1 MVNRKKIIDD
11 FNGKNIHIILPYS
24 KKFNSGKEVNI
35 AKYSGLVSV
44 VKRRSSL
51 KIADDWSKKI
61 YGNKFSETKYTS
73 KIPAVIARHTY
84 VLETML
90 SNLSLSSKNICDFG
104 AGEGDFLKILKN
116 KVKCKVFG
124 IEPSAK
130 NCNLLKKNKINHFN
144 GTVEEFYQ
152 SNKKLKFDIGTI
164 MWTLCNTSN
173 CYEVMNNISNTIKK
187 NGYLV
192 VAESSRILVP
202 FKKPLQMYFG
212 KNKPD
217 LHPFHFSKNSLSN
230 LLILNKF
237 KPVYVNRYI
246 DSDYLLIIAKK
257 IDKIENKK
265 LKIDKASEVKQ
276 FFKRWYKESIHYK
289 KELL

>member
-1 MVNRKKIIDD
+1 MINKKKIIDD
-11 FNGKNIHIILPYS
+11 FYGKNTHYIVPNS
-24 KKFNSGKEVNI
+24 KKYNSGKAVNI

-44 VKRRSSL
+44 VKRRSSQQ
-51 KIADDWSKKI
+51 IAEDWSKNI
-61 YGNKFSETKYTS
+61 FGNKFSETNYTS

-90 SNLSLSSKNICDFG
+90 ANLKLSSKSICDFG
-104 AGEGDFLKILKN
+104 AGEGEFLKLLKKKIN
-116 KVKCKVFG
+116 CKVFG
-124 IEPSAK
+124 IEPSAR
-130 NCNLLKKNKINHFN
+130 NCNLLKKNKINNFN
-144 GTVEEFYQ
+144 GTIEDFFN
-152 SNKKLKFDIGTI
+152 SKKKVKFDVGTI

-173 CYEVMNNISNTIKK
+173 CFEVMSNISQLIKK

-202 FKKPLQMYFG
+202 FKKPIQMYFG

-230 LLILNKF
+230 LLILNKL
-237 KPVYVNRYI
+237 KPIYVNRYI

-257 IDKIENKK
+257 IDNIQSKS
-265 LKIDKASEVKQ
+265 LKIDKAEDVKK
-276 FFKRWYKESIHYK
+276 FFKRWHNESLHYK
-289 KELL
+289 KDLI

>member
-1 MVNRKKIIDD
+1 MVDKKKIIDD

-90 SNLSLSSKNICDFG
+90 SNLSLSSKSICDFG
-104 AGEGDFLKILKN
+104 AGEGDFLKMLKN
-116 KVKCKVFG
+116 KVKCKMFG

-289 KELL
+289 KDLL

>member
-1 MVNRKKIIDD
+1 MVDKKKIIDD
-11 FNGKNIHIILPYS
+11 FNGKNIHIIVPYS

-51 KIADDWSKKI
+51 KIANDWSKKI
-61 YGNKFSETKYTS
+61 YGSKFSETKYTS

-90 SNLSLSSKNICDFG
+90 SNLSLSSKSICDFG
-104 AGEGDFLKILKN
+104 AGEGEFLKILKN
-116 KVKCKVFG
+116 KVKCKIFG

-130 NCNLLKKNKINHFN
+130 NCNLLKKNKINHYN

-164 MWTLCNTSN
+164 MWTLCNTSD
-173 CYEVMNNISNTIKK
+173 CYEVMNNISNIIKK

-257 IDKIENKK
+257 IDQVENKK
-265 LKIDKASEVKQ
+265 LKIDKVNEVKQ

-289 KELL
+289 KNLL

>member
-1 MVNRKKIIDD
+1 MVDKKKIIDD

-90 SNLSLSSKNICDFG
+90 SNLSLSSKSICDFG
-104 AGEGDFLKILKN
+104 AGEGDFLKILKS
-116 KVKCKVFG
+116 KVKCKIFG
-124 IEPSAK
+124 IEPSTK

-173 CYEVMNNISNTIKK
+173 CYDVMNNISNTIKK

-237 KPVYVNRYI
+237 KPVYINRYI

-257 IDKIENKK
+257 IDKIEDKK
-265 LKIDKASEVKQ
+265 LKIDKATEVKR

>member
-1 MVNRKKIIDD
+1 MVDKKKIIDD

-90 SNLSLSSKNICDFG
+90 SNLSLSSKSICDFG
-104 AGEGDFLKILKN
+104 AGEGDFLKMLKN
-116 KVKCKVFG
+116 KVKCKMFG

-257 IDKIENKK
+257 NDKIENKK

>member
-1 MVNRKKIIDD
+1 MINKKKIIDD
-11 FNGKNIHIILPYS
+11 FYGKNTHYIVPNS
-24 KKFNSGKEVNI
+24 KKYNSGEAVNI

-44 VKRRSSL
+44 VKRRSSQQ
-51 KIADDWSKKI
+51 IAEDWSKNI
-61 YGNKFSETKYTS
+61 FGDKFSETNYTS

-90 SNLSLSSKNICDFG
+90 TNLKLSSKSICDFG
-104 AGEGDFLKILKN
+104 AGEGEFLKLLKKKIN
-116 KVKCKVFG
+116 CKVFG

-130 NCNLLKKNKINHFN
+130 NCNLLKKNKINNFN
-144 GTVEEFYQ
+144 GTVEDFFN
-152 SNKKLKFDIGTI
+152 SKNKTKFDVGTI

-173 CYEVMNNISNTIKK
+173 CFEVMSNISQLIKK

-237 KPVYVNRYI
+237 KPIYVNRYI

-257 IDKIENKK
+257 IDNIESKN
-265 LKIDKASEVKQ
+265 LKIDKAEDVKK
-276 FFKRWYKESIHYK
+276 FFKRWHRESLHYK
-289 KELL
+289 KDLI

>member
-1 MVNRKKIIDD
+1 MVDKKKIIDD
-11 FNGKNIHIILPYS
+11 FNGKNIHIIVPYS

-90 SNLSLSSKNICDFG
+90 SNLSLSSKSICDFG
-104 AGEGDFLKILKN
+104 AGEGDFLKMLKN
-116 KVKCKVFG
+116 KVKCKIFG

-130 NCNLLKKNKINHFN
+130 NCNLLKKNKINHYN

-289 KELL
+289 KDLL

>member
-1 MVNRKKIIDD
+1 MINKKKIIDD
-11 FNGKNIHIILPYS
+11 FYGKNTHYIVPNS
-24 KKFNSGKEVNI
+24 KKYNSGEAINI

-44 VKRRSSL
+44 VKRRSSQQ
-51 KIADDWSKKI
+51 IAEDWSKNI
-61 YGNKFSETKYTS
+61 FGDKFSETNYTS

-90 SNLSLSSKNICDFG
+90 ANLKLSSKSICDFG
-104 AGEGDFLKILKN
+104 AGEGEFLKLLKKKIN
-116 KVKCKVFG
+116 CKVFG

-130 NCNLLKKNKINHFN
+130 NCNLLKKNKINNFN
-144 GTVEEFYQ
+144 GTVEDFFN
-152 SNKKLKFDIGTI
+152 SKNKTKFDVGTI

-173 CYEVMNNISNTIKK
+173 CFEVMSNISQLIKK

-202 FKKPLQMYFG
+202 FKKPIQMYFG

-237 KPVYVNRYI
+237 KPIYVNRYI

-257 IDKIENKK
+257 IDNIESKN
-265 LKIDKASEVKQ
+265 LKIDKAEDVKK
-276 FFKRWYKESIHYK
+276 FFKRWHNESLHYK
-289 KELL
+289 KDLI

>member
-1 MVNRKKIIDD
+1 MVDKKKIIDD
-11 FNGKNIHIILPYS
+11 FNGKNIHIVLPYS

-90 SNLSLSSKNICDFG
+90 SNLSLSSKSICDFG

-116 KVKCKVFG
+116 KVKCKIFG

-202 FKKPLQMYFG
+202 FKKPLQMYIYM
-212 KNKPD
+212 NM
-217 LHPFHFSKNSLSN
+217 
-230 LLILNKF
+230 
-237 KPVYVNRYI
+237 
-246 DSDYLLIIAKK
+246 
-257 IDKIENKK
+257 
-265 LKIDKASEVKQ
+265 
-276 FFKRWYKESIHYK
+276 
-289 KELL
+289 